1 MCVRV
6 VYPEVAPGC
15 FMGRRQVGKC
25 DALGQCSGSCGYYF
39 DRYDLPKHCY
49 GPGTQP
55 DSLNTIPWWPH
66 CSAKS
71 CAPPHCK
78 NCVEWFD
85 KHVKELMVLIWL
97 PHSPD
102 LNSIGHLW
110 DVLEK
115 PVQSL
120 ETPPHNLYDLLL
132 TSWARCH
139 KNTFRGLVDVL
150 AFLAAPAS

>member
-1 MCVRV
+1 MTMCVRV
-6 VYPEVAPGC
+6 VYPWVAPGR

-39 DRYDLPKHCY
+39 DMYDLPKHCY

-55 DSLNTIPWWPH
+55 DINSIPWWPH

-71 CAPPHCK
+71 WALPHCK
-78 NCVEWFD
+78 NCVEGF
-85 KHVKELMVLIWL
+85 ELMVLIWL

-102 LNSIGHLW
+102 LNSIEHLW
-110 DVLEK
+110 DVRGK
-115 PVQSL
+115 SVQSL

-139 KNTFRGLVDVL
+139 KNTFRGLVDVST
-150 AFLAAPAS
+150 FLAAPAS